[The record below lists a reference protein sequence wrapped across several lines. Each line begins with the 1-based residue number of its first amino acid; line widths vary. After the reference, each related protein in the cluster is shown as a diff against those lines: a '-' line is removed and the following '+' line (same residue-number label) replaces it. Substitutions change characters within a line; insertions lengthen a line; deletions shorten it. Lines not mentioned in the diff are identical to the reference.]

1 MEIKLYNTKSSNN
14 TIGKILEDETTFNI
28 SFKDIANIQSPVIK
42 IRSKNLLDFNYAYIP
57 HFKRYYFIEQITV
70 ESGSLFTLYLK
81 CDLLETYKDDILN
94 SVGRIR
100 AGSLGNEYLDEGYSN
115 EINKTILV
123 YKSNKEL
130 IEGNNV
136 IMVALGGGT
145 SG

>member
-1 MEIKLYNTKSSNN
+1 MELKLYNTKSSNN
-14 TIGKILEDETTFNI
+14 TIGKILEDETTLNI
-28 SFKDIANIQSPVIK
+28 SFKDIANIQNPVIK
-42 IRSKNLLDFNYAYIP
+42 IRCNKLINFNYAYIP
-57 HFKRYYFIEQITV
+57 HFKKYYFIEQITI
-70 ESGSLFTLYLK
+70 ESGSIFTLYLK
-81 CDLLETYKDDILN
+81 CDLLETYKEDILN

-130 IEGNNV
+130 IEDNNV